1 MAWNTHRDANLIDDL
16 NLFLDDLC
24 SEWDFCGGV
33 RAKDLFKNVTSI
45 RALDFTR
52 AVLIAEGMKPDNEP
66 NWMRRIKRRFV
77 ARYGQ
82 TVSVM
87 THEI

>member
-1 MAWNTHRDANLIDDL
+1 MAWSRQRDENLIVDL
-16 NLFLDDLC
+16 NIFLDDLC

-33 RAKDLFKNVTSI
+33 RAADLMKNVSAI

-52 AVLIAEGMKPDNEP
+52 AVLIAEGMKPETHA

-82 TVSVM
+82 SVSIPS
-87 THEI
+87 HKI